1 MPDYETLKFERDD
14 SVSRIT
20 FTRPEIHN
28 AFNSTMID
36 ELHDVFERLH
46 KDKRV
51 RVIVLTGEGKSFC
64 AGADLNWMRAVKDY
78 TFEKNFSESIK
89 LAEVFHL
96 IYTCPK
102 PVIGRING
110 AAIGGGTGFVAVTDI
125 AIAASTAVFSF
136 SEVKIGVVP
145 ACISPYVVKR
155 VGEGKAREFFLTGER
170 LTAKRALVAGLI
182 NHVVEP
188 DVLDSAVNK
197 MIAQILS
204 SGPEAIKCCK
214 DLLAAISDQTM
225 SDAKTYTARVIAEL
239 RKSDEGQEGMDAY
252 LNKRMPKWV
261 TEPES

>member
-1 MPDYETLKFERDD
+1 MAYETLSYEKSDN
-14 SVSRIT
+14 VGWIT

-28 AFNSTMID
+28 AFNSTMIE
-36 ELHDVFERLH
+36 ELYELFENIH
-46 KDKRV
+46 KDKKLRV
-51 RVIVLTGEGKSFC
+51 VVITGEGKSFC

-78 TFEKNFSESIK
+78 SFEKNFSESMK

-125 AIAASTAVFSF
+125 AIASSKAIFSF

-155 VGEGKAREFFLTGER
+155 VGEGRAREFFLTGER
-170 LTAKRALVAGLI
+170 MKAGKALNAGLV
-182 NHVVEP
+182 NQVVEP
-188 DVLDSAVNK
+188 ENLDDAVDA
-197 MIAQILS
+197 MIKQIVS

-214 DLLAAISDQTM
+214 TLLGTIAEQNM
-225 SDAKTYTARVIAEL
+225 QDAKVYTARVIADL
-239 RKSDEGQEGMDAY
+239 RKSGEGQEGMDAF
-252 LNKRMPKWV
+252 LNKRKPNWV
-261 TEPES
+261 EE